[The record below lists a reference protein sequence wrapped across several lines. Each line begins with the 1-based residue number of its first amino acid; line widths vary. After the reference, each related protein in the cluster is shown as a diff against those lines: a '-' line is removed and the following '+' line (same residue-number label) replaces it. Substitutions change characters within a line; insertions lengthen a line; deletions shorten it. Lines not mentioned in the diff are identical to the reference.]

1 LIMASL
7 WSRAP
12 ERPFKMIADAA
23 AEVVEFVSAP
33 AEDRPAFGKKG
44 SRPSRGL
51 DGMVKTDRGTALLAV
66 TGASNPDFFAAGSEG
81 TDAVA
86 ARRITAAMEADE
98 VKWNR
103 VFME

>member
-1 LIMASL
+1 MASL

-51 DGMVKTDRGTALLAV
+51 DGMLKTDRGTALLAV
-66 TGASNPDFFAAGSEG
+66 RVASNPGFLAAGFEWAAG
-81 TDAVA
+81 VA